1 MKKMFISIPEATADE
16 IEGIKMVL
24 QKVFDKHSK
33 EDYLILIGK
42 EYDSIKITTDAYDHL
57 KSKEFNL

>member
-1 MKKMFISIPEATADE
+1 MKKMFISIPDASQDE

-42 EYDSIKITTDAYDHL
+42 EYESIKIDTDAYDKL
-57 KSKEFNL
+57 KGK